1 MNKILKLSSYAL
13 CLSLLFY
20 AGCSGG
26 DEPKPFDCDTSD
38 LEINLVTD
46 SDPTSCAVNDGSI
59 EVSASGGKSPY
70 QFKLNNGSFGSSAT
84 FSNLGA
90 GSFSVTV
97 KDGNGCQ
104 QEITG
109 IVLSA
114 PSGPVAGAT
123 IVVDQT
129 DCLSPNGSI
138 TVNITGGTEP
148 YEYKIGTNAFGSS
161 PTFTDLKAGNYVV
174 TVLDDANCSLTIN
187 ASVASETGITYDG
200 DILQIFE
207 AKCEF
212 SGCHPANGD
221 WFTYSTAFAN
231 RNIIKTKT
239 GDGSMPKGGASA
251 PGGALTASQKAL
263 IACWVDD
270 GAPQN

>member
-1 MNKILKLSSYAL
+1 MNKILKLSSFAL
-13 CLSLLFY
+13 CLSILFY

-26 DEPKPFDCDTSD
+26 DEPEPFDCDTSD
-38 LEINLVTD
+38 LDFNLVSD
-46 SDPTSCAVNDGSI
+46 SGPTSCAVTDGVI
-59 EVSASGGKSPY
+59 EVTATGGKAPY
-70 QFKLNNGSFGSSAT
+70 QFKINNGSFGSSAT

-90 GSFSVTV
+90 GSFSVIV
-97 KDGNGCQ
+97 KDANGCQ

-109 IVLSA
+109 IVLSS
-114 PSGPVAGAT
+114 PSGPVAEAST
-123 IVVDQT
+123 IDNQT

-138 TVNITGGTEP
+138 TVNVTAGTEP
-148 YEYKIGTNAFGSS
+148 YEYKIGANAFGSS

-174 TVLDDANCSLTIN
+174 TVLDDAGCSLTIN

-200 DILQIFE
+200 EILAIFQ
-207 AKCEF
+207 AKCQF
-212 SGCHPANGD
+212 AGCHPTNGD

-231 RNIIKTKT
+231 RNLIKTKT

-251 PGGALTASQKAL
+251 PGGALSASQKAL

-270 GAPQN
+270 GAPEN